1 MPSIRS
7 GKRTRVP
14 WKLETQVRNSIVT
27 LPVFMAY
34 CSVAA
39 SLRAWNRPHSNFI
52 VTLRAR
58 DDFYHPV
65 YAEAAEA
72 FAAGIWKPREFTS
85 YAYEWKDRSFRDEM
99 EAHKNKRAIFIAP
112 PDYNLD
118 DDEGLFSDAVL
129 DLEPRTRRHAEAA
142 LRRAGLP
149 LSDRDVDL
157 LLSEPWPR
165 LVKAFQDRRHPML
178 ALERLRTH
186 SRVPAKPAPEVAKP
200 LGPTLADMHGYGPAL
215 EWGTNL
221 AKDLAD
227 YKAGILPWSDVDN
240 GVLLSGP
247 PGVGKTMFVSALA
260 NSCQVPIIY
269 GSVSEWQEA
278 GALDSHLKAMRAS
291 FAEAKE
297 KAPSIL
303 FVDEVDTFGDR
314 TETDRNRGYLRAA
327 MAGFLQLLDGFDRR
341 EGVVVIGACNYPDQL
356 DLAIRRPGR
365 LDRQLEIAFPDSKSR
380 LSILAFHSGL
390 DLDQSQAEKFG
401 MATDGLSGADV
412 EQLVR
417 DAKRLARRRRE
428 LLSGDHIVEQLPTVT
443 ELPEEFLRSLAV
455 HEAGHAIVAFE
466 IGYGRVSEVRISRY
480 RIDGKRNGLG
490 YVQYDQTGARPMTS
504 TDYRNAIA
512 VCLGGIAAEL
522 EILGSFSD
530 GSSGSETADL
540 NRATE
545 LATMLEGGLGM
556 GHTFVVEDQLQLE
569 RLRTYNPEFRRHV
582 HAVLQSE
589 FERARSAIRSGRIA
603 LDAIV
608 EQLMEANAMS
618 GDEVFEILDRHRR
631 PTVSLAKREA
641 T

>member
-1 MPSIRS
+1 
-7 GKRTRVP
+7 
-14 WKLETQVRNSIVT
+14 
-27 LPVFMAY
+27 
-34 CSVAA
+34 
-39 SLRAWNRPHSNFI
+39 
-52 VTLRAR
+52 
-58 DDFYHPV
+58 
-65 YAEAAEA
+65 
-72 FAAGIWKPREFTS
+72 
-85 YAYEWKDRSFRDEM
+85 
-99 EAHKNKRAIFIAP
+99 
-112 PDYNLD
+112 
-118 DDEGLFSDAVL
+118 
-129 DLEPRTRRHAEAA
+129 
-142 LRRAGLP
+142 
-149 LSDRDVDL
+149 
-157 LLSEPWPR
+157 
-165 LVKAFQDRRHPML
+165 
-178 ALERLRTH
+178 
-186 SRVPAKPAPEVAKP
+186 
-200 LGPTLADMHGYGPAL
+200 
-215 EWGTNL
+215 
-221 AKDLAD
+221 
-227 YKAGILPWSDVDN
+227 
-240 GVLLSGP
+240 
-247 PGVGKTMFVSALA
+247 MFVSALA

-365 LDRQLEIAFPDSKSR
+365 LDRQLEIALPDSKSR
-380 LSILAFHSGL
+380 LSMLAFHSGL

-428 LLSGDHIVEQLPTVT
+428 VLSGDHIVEQLPTVT
-443 ELPEEFLRSLAV
+443 ALPEEFLRSLAV

-480 RIDGKRNGLG
+480 RIDGKRSGLG

-522 EILGSFSD
+522 ELFGSFTD
-530 GSSGSETADL
+530 GASGSDTADL

-545 LATMLEGGLGM
+545 LATILEGGSAWGIPSSSRTASSSSDCAPTIPNF
-556 GHTFVVEDQLQLE
+556 GDTFT
-569 RLRTYNPEFRRHV
+569 RFWK
-582 HAVLQSE
+582 ASSS
-589 FERARSAIRSGRIA
+589 ARSALCEPGGPLWMPLSI
-603 LDAIV
+603 DCW
-608 EQLMEANAMS
+608 
-618 GDEVFEILDRHRR
+618 
-631 PTVSLAKREA
+631 T
-641 T
+641 

>member
-1 MPSIRS
+1 MPTTHS

-14 WKLETQVRNSIVT
+14 WKTDTQVRNTTVT

-34 CSVAA
+34 CGVAA
-39 SLRAWNRPHSNFI
+39 SLRAWNISHSKFI
-52 VTLRAR
+52 VTLRAK
-58 DDFYHPV
+58 DDFYYPV
-65 YAEAAEA
+65 YAEAVEV
-72 FAAGIWKPREFTS
+72 FAAGIWTFREFTS
-85 YAYEWKDRSFRDEM
+85 YAYEWKGRSFRDEM

-186 SRVPAKPAPEVAKP
+186 SRVPAKPAHEVAKP

-215 EWGTNL
+215 GWGTNL

-227 YKAGILPWSDVDN
+227 YKAGVLPWSDVDN

-365 LDRQLEIAFPDSKSR
+365 LDRQLEIAFPDAKAR
-380 LSILAFHSGL
+380 LSILAFHSGP

-401 MATDGLSGADV
+401 MATDGLSGADI

-417 DAKRLARRRRE
+417 DAKRVARRRRE
-428 LLSGDHIVEQLPTVT
+428 VLSGDHIVEQLPTVT
-443 ELPEEFLRSLAV
+443 ELPEEFLRALAV

-480 RIDGKRNGLG
+480 RIDGKPSGLG
-490 YVQYDQTGARPMTS
+490 YVQYGQTGARPMTS
-504 TDYRNAIA
+504 ADYRNAIA

-522 EILGSFSD
+522 EVLGSFAD
-530 GSSGSETADL
+530 GASGSDTADL

-556 GHTFVVEDQLQLE
+556 GHTLVVEDQVQLE

-589 FERARSAIRSGRIA
+589 FERAKSAVRTRRIA
-603 LDAIV
+603 LDAIIKR
-608 EQLMEANAMS
+608 LMEANVMS

-631 PTVSLAKREA
+631 PTVSLAKGAA